1 MTYKF
6 DFAVVFASFDI
17 LAKGCWLTLQMSLA
31 AIALAMAIALT
42 AALVRRVGPAP
53 LRWIAKVYVEA
64 IRNTPF
70 LIQIFII
77 YFGLPTIGIRMDP
90 TTAAIIGLGIN
101 GGAYCSEIIRGG
113 IDSIHKGQIEA
124 ALALSLTPFQVFL
137 YVILKPALR
146 AVYPALGSQFILLL
160 LTSSIVS
167 SISAN
172 ELTQA
177 AQHIESKSF
186 RSFEVYIVVTG
197 LYLAMTMALSW
208 LLKGVFRL
216 SFRYPA

>member
-6 DFAVVFASFDI
+6 DFAVVFTSIDI
-17 LAKGCWLTLQMSLA
+17 LIKGCWQTIAMSFA
-31 AIALAMAIALT
+31 AIVLAMGIALT
-42 AALVRRVGPAP
+42 VALVRRIGPAP
-53 LRWIAKVYVEA
+53 VRWAAKGYVEA

-77 YFGLPTIGIRMDP
+77 YFGLPAIGIRMDP
-90 TTAAIIGLGIN
+90 QIAAIVGLGIN

-113 IDSIHKGQIEA
+113 IDSIHTGQIEA
-124 ALALSLTPFQVFL
+124 GRALSLTPIQIFR

-146 AVYPALGSQFILLL
+146 AVYPALGSQFILILM
-160 LTSSIVS
+160 TSSIVS

-177 AQHIESKSF
+177 AQYVESKSF
-186 RSFEVYIVVTG
+186 RSFEVYLAVTM
-197 LYLAMTMALSW
+197 LYLAMTMAMSW
-208 LLKGVFRL
+208 ILKWVFRL
-216 SFRYPA
+216 SFRYPV

>member
-1 MTYKF
+1 LPLTEDKF
-6 DFAVVFASFDI
+6 PACDWN
-17 LAKGCWLTLQMSLA
+17 GLA
-31 AIALAMAIALT
+31 AAEKHRGEVRVRIDGF
-42 AALVRRVGPAP
+42 LVAPAP
-53 LRWIAKVYVEA
+53 QLPWVINIPA
-64 IRNTPF
+64 I
-70 LIQIFII
+70 
-77 YFGLPTIGIRMDP
+77 
-90 TTAAIIGLGIN
+90 
-101 GGAYCSEIIRGG
+101 
-113 IDSIHKGQIEA
+113 IEA
-124 ALALSLTPFQVFL
+124 ALALSLTPFQVFR

>member
-6 DFAVVFASFDI
+6 DFAVVLASFDI

-42 AALVRRVGPAP
+42 VALVRRVGPAP

-90 TTAAIIGLGIN
+90 TTA
-101 GGAYCSEIIRGG
+101 YCSEIIRGG

-124 ALALSLTPFQVFL
+124 ALALSLTPFQVFR

-167 SISAN
+167 SISAD